1 MAGEASIV
9 YARVAHGVLDEL
21 RRLNPSDQNGV
32 RKWRH
37 HQWFTPDPGYIKL
50 NQHLAAVIALMKAAN
65 SWDQFQRSLKRALPK
80 LREQLDLDFG
90 EEG

>member
-1 MAGEASIV
+1 MNGGS
-9 YARVAHGVLDEL
+9 YLGVLDEL
-21 RRLNPSDQNGV
+21 RRLNPPVTGSG

-65 SWDQFQRSLKRALPK
+65 NLGQFYRSLKRAFPQ
-80 LREQLDLDFG
+80 LRDQLDLDFG
-90 EEG
+90 DRE